1 MPDWLNRENTF
12 MVISLAIAGLF
23 GWGFFT
29 VAGIPPTKVSDNWQL
44 LFVFMIFLIIPFA
57 QKLHFQFFSFE
68 ARIAEVRKEVGE
80 TNDKVIDVR
89 EDVRHMI
96 AQQNALSASVQSM
109 KHQAV
114 TVNNYERPP
123 QEQVEAAAAEV
134 ANVDP
139 LESDASPHLRELTP
153 EDKLLKAIFGDVEGK
168 TAGDFVKDLRLA
180 DLFVDM
186 EDINELR
193 KINMSEQV
201 AILRIRV
208 ERELK
213 RLLKPHAKEI
223 AVGTRFRGLK
233 LPASQLVSA
242 VMNYHQELTGQRD
255 SFDVFFRIANAAS
268 HADEIPYKD
277 LETAVYLGERLL
289 SLLSKVEP
297 SESNSPELPFD

>member
-1 MPDWLNRENTF
+1 MNRENTF
-12 MVISLAIAGLF
+12 IVISLAIAGLF

-29 VAGIPPTKVSDNWQL
+29 IAGIPPTKVGDNWQL
-44 LFVFMIFLIIPFA
+44 LLVFMIFLIIPFA
-57 QKLHFQFFSFE
+57 KRLDFFQFFSFE

-80 TNDKVIDVR
+80 TKANVADVR
-89 EDVRHMI
+89 EDVRHVI

-109 KHQAV
+109 NHQAV

-139 LESDASPHLRELTP
+139 VAFEASLHLGDLTP
-153 EDKLLKAIFGDVEGK
+153 EDKLLKAIFGDVEGR

-213 RLLKPHAKEI
+213 RLLRPHTKEI
-223 AVGTRFRGLK
+223 TAGTRFRGLK
-233 LPASQLVSA
+233 LPAGQLVGA

-255 SFDVFFRIANAAS
+255 SFEVFFRIANAAS
-268 HADEIPYKD
+268 HADEVPYKD
-277 LETAVYLGERLL
+277 LETVIYLGERLL
-289 SLLSKVEP
+289 SLLSKIDP
-297 SESNSPELPFD
+297 GESNTPELPLD